1 MQGPE
6 NPGIKRL
13 VAVFLNQD
21 LRGVEVSKTLG
32 LLNYAMSMNYLEIR
46 ESMIDMGVKVGTSVI
61 AKSTILSN
69 STIGDSCIVS
79 NSMIGENTHIGDNC
93 VIENAIIAHDSDVP
107 TSTKVAGGTW
117 PIA

>member
-21 LRGVEVSKTLG
+21 LRRGRAVQDSWFAELRNEHELSQV
-32 LLNYAMSMNYLEIR
+32 R

-61 AKSTILSN
+61 TKSTILSN

-107 TSTKVAGGTW
+107 AGKVAGGTW